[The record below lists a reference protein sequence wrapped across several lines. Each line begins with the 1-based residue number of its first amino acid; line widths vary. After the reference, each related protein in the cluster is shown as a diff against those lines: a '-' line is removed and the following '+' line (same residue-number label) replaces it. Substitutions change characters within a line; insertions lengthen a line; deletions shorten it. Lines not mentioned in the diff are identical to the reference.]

1 VTRQDGTRGRARAR
15 CSGAEHVTAVTSRRR
30 AHPADSGLARV
41 SRRDRNSNRQRQA
54 AAVGSTRRH
63 SHVAPRLGMLSGRK
77 TEGRRGG
84 REGGQVRS
92 AAWTAAT
99 SYAISAPMTMF
110 RRAAR
115 GRQPARRA
123 VRNPAGRRPCQ
134 LSFPRAVVDGGAV
147 HADVVPPLAVRADS
161 FRKFGTQR
169 LGHRQLPH
177 LTSTITLVCAW
188 GCGCRKPTPPG
199 DIRESRPRRD
209 RAAGPEL
216 IQIRDAIEQLP

>member
-1 VTRQDGTRGRARAR
+1 MAALGHAAPVRSTLRRSLHGGGRSPRT
-15 CSGAEHVTAVTSRRR
+15 V
-30 AHPADSGLARV
+30 GLPGCPGH
-41 SRRDRNSNRQRQA
+41 DRNSNRQRQA

-63 SHVAPRLGMLSGRK
+63 SHVAPRLGMLSGRT

-99 SYAISAPMTMF
+99 SYAVSAPMTMF

-134 LSFPRAVVDGGAV
+134 LSFPRVVVDGGAV
-147 HADVVPPLAVRADS
+147 HADVVPPLAVWADS

-177 LTSTITLVCAW
+177 LISTITPDGSPLTTAAY
-188 GCGCRKPTPPG
+188 
-199 DIRESRPRRD
+199 D
-209 RAAGPEL
+209 RARQWRQQWLTRTRFCDSAGLHGGSP
-216 IQIRDAIEQLP
+216 